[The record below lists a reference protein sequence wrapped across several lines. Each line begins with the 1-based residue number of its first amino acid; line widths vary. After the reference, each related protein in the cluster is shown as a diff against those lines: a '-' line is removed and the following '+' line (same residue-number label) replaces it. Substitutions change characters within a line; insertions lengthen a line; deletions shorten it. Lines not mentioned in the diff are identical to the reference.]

1 MTAAMA
7 MDGVRVIDLSRTPP
21 GQYASMLLGDHGA
34 EVLMVEPPP
43 GAVPRFD
50 AQERADGAADRAR
63 DLAANAFR
71 RNKRAAAINLRDGE
85 GRALFLRLAER
96 ADVVI
101 DGFRPGVTARLG
113 VDYGALSQV
122 NPRIVTCTVSGYGR
136 TGPYAQMAGHDVN
149 YIAIGG
155 ALGSIGDDRGKPV
168 MPLNVV
174 ADFAAGGL
182 MAAFA
187 IALALRARERSG
199 RGQDIDLA
207 MSDGVTSLMAMHA
220 WRMYGQDAGAPRR
233 GDHVLAGQRCC
244 YNVYECADG
253 EWIAVGAIEPY
264 FFEALCG
271 ALGFPE
277 FVPHQNDAERQPEMK
292 AAFAAAFRTKT
303 RAEWFAALGA
313 ADACLTPVLALDEA
327 LDDPHVRAR
336 GMAIEVGDG
345 ERAGPVT
352 QVGVAPKLL
361 ATPGSV
367 RRPPAAPGEHT
378 GEVLAELGLGAAR
391 IAALRARG
399 AVA

>member
-1 MTAAMA
+1 MAMA
-7 MDGVRVIDLSRTPP
+7 LDGVRVIDLSRTPP

-50 AQERADGAADRAR
+50 AQEREGGADPAR
-63 DLAANAFR
+63 DLAANPFR
-71 RNKRAAAINLRDGE
+71 RNKRALALNLRDE
-85 GRALFLRLAER
+85 DGRALFLRLAER

-113 VDYGALSQV
+113 VDYGALSRV

-168 MPLNVV
+168 LPLNVV

-187 IALALRARERSG
+187 IMLALRAREGSG

-220 WRMYGQDAGAPRR
+220 WRMYGQDAGPPRR

-244 YNVYECADG
+244 YGVYECADG

-277 FVPHQNDAERQPEMK
+277 FVPHQHDAERQPEMK
-292 AAFAAAFRTKT
+292 AAFAAAFRAKT
-303 RAEWFAALGA
+303 RAEWFAELGE
-313 ADACLTPVLALDEA
+313 ADACLTPVLGLDEA
-327 LDDPHVRAR
+327 MDDPHARAR
-336 GMAIEVGDG
+336 GMAIEVGD
-345 ERAGPVT
+345 EARAGPVT

-391 IAALRARG
+391 VAALRARG